1 MTKDEALEALNQ
13 ALAIVNKADED
24 FRNLKKIYKQA
35 LKAYLKICK
44 EEVLNG

>member
-1 MTKDEALEALNQ
+1 MTKDEAQVALTEALV
-13 ALAIVNKADED
+13 AVNRVEED
-24 FRNLKKIYKQA
+24 LKNFKKTYKQA